1 MEMNTSAMGTER
13 GEEGS
18 TTRAIEKHTSRAPS
32 GLYLTLAIG
41 SMVGSA
47 AMMIADQMRMGGRGM
62 MGMRMM
68 NGGRGAA
75 LANFV
80 GQWAPTL
87 LIMGL
92 YNKVVKLER
101 ELIGTP

>member
-1 MEMNTSAMGTER
+1 MDLNHVIGSDR
-13 GEEGS
+13 GEEGK
-18 TTRAIEKHTSRAPS
+18 TTRAIEKRTSRAPS
-32 GLYLTLAIG
+32 GVYLALAIG
-41 SMVGSA
+41 SMVASA
-47 AMMIADQMRMGGRGM
+47 AIMISDQLRSGGRMMGGGMMSGGRGT
-62 MGMRMM
+62 G
-68 NGGRGAA
+68 

-101 ELIGTP
+101 ELTGEP

>member
-1 MEMNTSAMGTER
+1 MDLNMSSMGTGTDR
-13 GEEGS
+13 GEEGR

-32 GLYLTLAIG
+32 GAYLTLAIG
-41 SMVGSA
+41 SMVASA
-47 AMMIADQMRMGGRGM
+47 ALMLSDQMGTRRRFMGGM
-62 MGMRMM
+62 VS
-68 NGGRGAA
+68 GGRRSG
-75 LANFV
+75 LANFI

-101 ELIGTP
+101 ELTGSP